1 MGKRGD
7 ASELEFSTLSIAVT
21 GVKYGIDVLSRV
33 IEDASS
39 DIIGDMVEPLETYYK
54 NYSDDSQESIQKSLQ
69 IWNQYQDA
77 THQQTDARDK
87 FYNLKEQAIE

>member
-21 GVKYGIDVLSRV
+21 GVKSGIDVLSRV

-54 NYSDDSQESIQKSLQ
+54 NYNDDS
-69 IWNQYQDA
+69 
-77 THQQTDARDK
+77 
-87 FYNLKEQAIE
+87 